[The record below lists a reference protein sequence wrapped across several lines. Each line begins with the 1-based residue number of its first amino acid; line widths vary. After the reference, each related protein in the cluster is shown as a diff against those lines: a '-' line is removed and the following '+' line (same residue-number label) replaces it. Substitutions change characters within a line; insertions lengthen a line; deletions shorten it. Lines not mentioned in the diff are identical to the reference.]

1 MSAYSIASNPAKSQ
15 PRATAN
21 ESPNAERQKVCSY
34 HCLFASRSR
43 SVCNCAAL
51 QISSASASYD
61 ATSLGFMPDLQGS
74 KVGLGST
81 SDSITG
87 CVRHLFSPPA
97 PQTYGSAT

>member
-34 HCLFASRSR
+34 HCLFASGPRST
-43 SVCNCAAL
+43 CNSEAL
-51 QISSASASYD
+51 IISSASVSYD

-74 KVGLGST
+74 KVGLGRT
-81 SDSITG
+81 SDISTG
-87 CVRHLFSPPA
+87 CVRHHFASLTHQPH
-97 PQTYGSAT
+97 GSAA